1 MNVKARIDE
10 LKSRLERWNYE
21 YYILSESS
29 VDDATFDAAMKELL
43 ALEKEH
49 PELRTPDSPSQRV
62 GGTVAGKFSKVR
74 HDTPMLSL
82 DNTFSEEDLREFDRK
97 IAKEVTDHTYVA
109 ELKIDGLS
117 VSLKYDGGVL
127 VRAATRGDGE
137 VGEDITENVKTIHSV
152 PLRVPFKEPLEVRG
166 EIYMSKAAFE
176 RLNQEQLAQ
185 GETPFRN
192 PRNAAVGSVRQ
203 LEASLVAKRRLDVFA
218 YYLMDRKA
226 TATHFEAMR
235 RLKEY
240 GFQVNP
246 ETTHCQT
253 IEDVVAFVKRIGAL
267 RPNLPYEIDG
277 VVVKV
282 NEYAKYDDI
291 GATTKFPKWATAY
304 KFPAEEVRTKLWG
317 LTFQIGRTG
326 VVTPVAE
333 LDPVMVSGSLV
344 SRATLHNEDYCLQK
358 DIRIGDTVV
367 VRKAGEIIPEVVRVD
382 LSLRPEGLEP
392 FAMRPDCPKCGAPLL
407 RKEGEA
413 DHYCTNPRCD
423 AKKIEGLIHFA
434 SKDAYDIDGMG
445 EAAVEVLYNAGFLST
460 VADIFRLEEHA
471 QELAQIDGYG
481 EKKIA
486 NLLDGI
492 RRSKANNLDRLIF
505 ALGIRHVGQKTAKNL
520 AEMFP
525 SIDALMNAT
534 LLDLMM
540 AKDTGDA
547 TAESIAAY
555 FADPANRALLEELR
569 VLGLNMAY
577 SSAKLQVAT
586 PFSGKTVVV
595 TGTLQN
601 YSRSDAERLIE
612 QYGGVASSAVS
623 KKTDY
628 ILAGSAAGS
637 KLDKGKALGIAIID
651 EETFVRMLASVA
663 SPDDET
669 R

>member
-29 VDDATFDAAMKELL
+29 VDDATFDAAMKELQ
-43 ALEKEH
+43 ALEKDH

-62 GGTVAGKFSKVR
+62 GGTVASKFSKVR

-97 IAKEVTDHTYVA
+97 IAKEVSDYTYVA

-137 VGEDITENVKTIHSV
+137 VGEDITDNVKTIHSV
-152 PLRVPFKEPLEVRG
+152 PLRIPAKESLEVRG

-226 TATHFEAMR
+226 TATHYEAMT
-235 RLKEY
+235 RLKNY

-246 ETTHCQT
+246 ETTLCHT
-253 IEDVVAFVKRIGAL
+253 IEDVVAFVQRIGAL

-304 KFPAEEVRTKLWG
+304 KFPAEEVRTKLRA

-358 DIRIGDTVV
+358 DIRVGDTII

-392 FAMRPDCPKCGAPLL
+392 FAMRPDCPKCGAPIL

-413 DHYCTNPRCD
+413 DHYCTNPHCD

-471 QELAQIDGYG
+471 QELARIDGYG

-492 RRSKANNLDRLIF
+492 NRSKANNFDRLIF
-505 ALGIRHVGQKTAKNL
+505 ALGIRHVGQKTAKNI

-555 FADPANRALLEELR
+555 FADSGNRALIEELR
-569 VLGLNMAY
+569 TLGLNMAY